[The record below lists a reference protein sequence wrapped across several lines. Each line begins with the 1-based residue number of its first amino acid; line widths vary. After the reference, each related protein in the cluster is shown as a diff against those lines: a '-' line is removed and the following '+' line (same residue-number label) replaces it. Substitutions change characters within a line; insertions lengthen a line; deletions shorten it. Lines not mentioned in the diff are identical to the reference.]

1 LAANATVFSIL
12 GSVDKSLNYSETMPN
27 IKSAK
32 KRMKQAK
39 VRQAQNRSIK
49 GELRT
54 LTRKLTE
61 TIKSGNLEEAET
73 QLKTVSKRLDQAG
86 SKGTIHKNAA
96 SRRKSRLSRAI
107 KVAKQG

>member
-1 LAANATVFSIL
+1 
-12 GSVDKSLNYSETMPN
+12 MPN

-32 KRMKQAK
+32 KRMKQDK

-54 LTRKLTE
+54 LTRKVAE
-61 TIKSGNLEEAET
+61 AVKAGNLESADA
-73 QLKTVSKRLDQAG
+73 QLKVVSKRLDQAS
-86 SKGTIHKNAA
+86 SKGALHKNAA

-107 KVAKQG
+107 KAAKKPA